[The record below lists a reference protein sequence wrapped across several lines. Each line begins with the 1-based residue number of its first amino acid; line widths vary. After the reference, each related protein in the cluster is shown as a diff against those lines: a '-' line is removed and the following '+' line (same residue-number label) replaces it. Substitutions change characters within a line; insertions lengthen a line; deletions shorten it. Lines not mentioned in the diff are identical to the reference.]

1 MLRIVVSNVP
11 SLQSLSEH
19 QEAAKNAAQN
29 ASRHWQLKNTTRV
42 LTMVAD
48 TLCYWL
54 KESKDVEEAG
64 LLLERALQ
72 LDVQDADV
80 QTAYAEYLCRFRETP
95 EDALAI
101 IRRSLDQHACHHG
114 LISAFTE
121 VARLDCINVTHDVV
135 FGVLDN
141 ALAAATLPDDTVFV
155 LGLKARMLNISQHE
169 REKLYERALKLC
181 PQNVQALKG
190 YGQVLTRRG
199 SMYKAIEVLKQAYEL
214 VPTDIQSASCLSY
227 ALIQTGRELDFGV
240 PLLASVLSAGYQT
253 ATTLCAYAYC
263 LQAGY
268 GRTSDDKRQDV
279 ERAADVYNKVLE
291 VVPDDT
297 FAVQQ
302 YALLLW
308 HELGKPEKAESLLR
322 SALKVQPEC
331 AYVRSTLA
339 TLLHRHKQEP
349 REAQFH
355 FQEALEQGARF
366 YAANPP
372 VLYQRYCLFLLSS
385 DQVCEENIQ
394 RAKVLHMRL
403 MYCYICYQNIPRQKK
418 QVLKW
423 QSACVWVLTC
433 K

>member
-1 MLRIVVSNVP
+1 MLRIVVSNIP

-19 QEAAKNAAQN
+19 PEAAQNSAQN
-29 ASRHWQLKNTTRV
+29 ASRHWRLKNTTRV

-54 KESKDVEEAG
+54 KESKDVDEAR

-80 QTAYAEYLCRFRETP
+80 QTAYAEYLCRFREAP
-95 EDALAI
+95 EDALAF
-101 IRRSLDQHACHHG
+101 IRRSLDEHPCHHG

-169 REKLYERALKLC
+169 REKLYERALKLR

-227 ALIQTGRELDFGV
+227 ALIQTGRELDLGV

-268 GRTSDDKRQDV
+268 GRTGDDKQQDV
-279 ERAADVYNKVLE
+279 ERAADVYHKVLE
-291 VVPDDT
+291 VVPVT
-297 FAVQQ
+297 NS
-302 YALLLW
+302 
-308 HELGKPEKAESLLR
+308 KK
-322 SALKVQPEC
+322 K
-331 AYVRSTLA
+331 
-339 TLLHRHKQEP
+339 K
-349 REAQFH
+349 
-355 FQEALEQGARF
+355 
-366 YAANPP
+366 
-372 VLYQRYCLFLLSS
+372 SS
-385 DQVCEENIQ
+385 V
-394 RAKVLHMRL
+394 
-403 MYCYICYQNIPRQKK
+403 
-418 QVLKW
+418 
-423 QSACVWVLTC
+423 
-433 K
+433 